1 MDIYGGW
8 KSLVLF
14 VRLAKYAQIHR
25 CTRIYDR
32 QDEILA
38 TSQKGFII
46 FFYGVPRFLVIH
58 TIVIVGFYIAII
70 KIPVIKGGR
79 PLHMSSPSMPCEGD
93 VPAEGFGLCNQSM
106 QRSKRGTKSRHWYVA
121 REVILLKYMLL
132 YDYMT
137 CINLTCIVS
146 VDICTHAATDKQ
158 RCSNRKQFKLSHRQM
173 VDPRVSIASFGCKF
187 HQAMFL

>member
-14 VRLAKYAQIHR
+14 VRLVKYAQIHR

-32 QDEILA
+32 QAEILA
-38 TSQKGFII
+38 TQKGFLIVLYI
-46 FFYGVPRFLVIH
+46 LLRSSRFLVIH
-58 TIVIVGFYIAII
+58 TIVGFSIAIT

-121 REVILLKYMLL
+121 REVILLKYIIL

-137 CINLTCIVS
+137 YINLMCIVS
-146 VDICTHAATDKQ
+146 VDICTHAATEKQ
-158 RCSNRKQFKLSHRQM
+158 RCSNRK
-173 VDPRVSIASFGCKF
+173 
-187 HQAMFL
+187 